1 MQASL
6 QTIVGEFFIG
16 VMKMEVTAKKN
27 IFYKGE
33 IYLVGEKFEC
43 EEAEELKK
51 RGLIESAEMK
61 LPSLE
66 EEIKRKKR

>member
-1 MQASL
+1 MILSSR
-6 QTIVGEFFIG
+6 IGEE
-16 VMKMEVTAKKN
+16 MEVRAKKS
-27 IFYKGE
+27 IIYKGE
-33 IYLVGEKFEC
+33 IYLAGAKFEC
-43 EEAEELKK
+43 EEVEELKK